1 MIVKM
6 DDGGIKSFFKNASKK
21 FLKSAGAYI
30 RKVACNSIKMRK
42 KESLHS
48 KPGTPPFYHGAKF
61 GGSFNFKNSIQY
73 TVEKDSAYIGPINNG
88 LGALGALHE
97 FGGVKSTTYIDH
109 PKYGHKYQVGEV
121 GPISTSKF
129 RNWSG
134 KSGYYDPL
142 TGLPVAFVQLKSS
155 SIAEHSTRLQARLLD
170 ADSRFK
176 KVKMATYPARPFMRP
191 AYAKSEPYLLNIF
204 RQQTN

>member
-6 DDGGIKSFFKNASKK
+6 EDGGIKSFFKDASRK

-48 KPGTPPFYHGAKF
+48 KPGAPPFYHGAKF
-61 GGSFNFKNSIQY
+61 GGTYSFKSSIIY
-73 TVEKDSAYIGPINNG
+73 AVEKDSAVIGPMANG

-97 FGGVKSTTYIDH
+97 FGGVKSTKYIDH

-121 GPISTSKF
+121 GPISTKHFKS
-129 RNWSG
+129 WSG

-142 TGLPVAFVQLKSS
+142 TGLPVAFVNLKSQTL
-155 SIAEHSTRLQARLLD
+155 ADHATRLQARLLE
-170 ADSRFK
+170 ADKRFQR
-176 KVKMATYPARPFMRP
+176 VKLATYPARPFMRP
-191 AYAKSEPYLLNIF
+191 AYTKSEPYLLNIF
-204 RQQTN
+204 KQQSQ